1 MTTLVH
7 PKQFAQGLDNAVV
20 FSTDKAGLEVSDSVW
35 ASWTGET
42 FRFMGRGRYSAMVY
56 DLAPSAESKD
66 SPWSVILSLDTAKEV
81 SAALKKVDGA
91 GRKDSTIDVIGLSET
106 SAALTS
112 GADTLAHLEDAPGAE
127 DLRSTEEFEGFYEK
141 LETISE
147 MPAEPVP
154 PVSPIV
160 FTKGVITKLS
170 KLKADVPSRDEDRWE
185 LHHIGGATW
194 VYRYHG
200 ERCAAVVM
208 LESCRDNLE

>member
-1 MTTLVH
+1 MT
-7 PKQFAQGLDNAVV
+7 

-56 DLAPSAESKD
+56 DLAPSAESQD
-66 SPWSVILSLDTAKEV
+66 EPWSVILSLDTAKEV

-91 GRKDSTIDVIGLSET
+91 GRKDSTIDVMGLGET
-106 SAALTS
+106 SVALTS

-147 MPAEPVP
+147 MPAEELP
-154 PVSPIV
+154 PTSPIV
-160 FTKGVITKLS
+160 FTKGVIAKLS
-170 KLKADVPSRDEDRWE
+170 KLKVDVPAREEDRYE

-194 VYRYHG
+194 VYRFYG
-200 ERCAAVVM
+200 EQCAAVVM